1 MVVAW
6 DASNSMNKA
15 FEYLVKNLSSWKI
28 SHFLF
33 IYVDLGAY

>member
-15 FEYLVKNLSSWKI
+15 FESLVKNLSSLKI

-33 IYVDLGAY
+33 IYVDLDAY